1 MKITEHFDSSEF
13 DCKCGCGKANI
24 SKALVTKLEEL
35 YQYLSKLDT
44 GVKCIVVTSGF
55 RCPSYSVK
63 VGGYSSDAHTQNIA
77 ADIIC
82 YRKDGSVYDVKTI
95 AAIAE
100 YLGFSGIGLM
110 SGATHLDIRN
120 KNNYINSHWFGDEL
134 TGENNIP
141 TFKEYLPKVKTS
153 EELIITLGGKKYKI
167 TEV

>member
-13 DCKCGCGKANI
+13 NCPCCGKNNI
-24 SKALVTKLEEL
+24 NKELVNKLEQL
-35 YQYLSKLDT
+35 YNYLSNTDI
-44 GVKCIVVTSGF
+44 GVHSIVVTSGY

-82 YRKDGSVYDVKTI
+82 YDKSHKPIDPHIV

-110 SGATHLDIRN
+110 SNATHVDIRN
-120 KNNYINSHWFGDEL
+120 KSNYINAHWFGDEL
-134 TGENNIP
+134 TGENNIS
-141 TFKEYLPKVKTS
+141 TFKQYLPKRKTEKES
-153 EELIITLGGKKYKI
+153 IIITLNGKKYKI